1 MAKGFSFASTFNKT
15 SFGIDTTDFPFVKL
29 TDIYNS
35 DKDGGGDVVHPI
47 NGMYVHKSQLGDS
60 PVIIDAENKKTV
72 DLKADS
78 LLHEAMKESMSLI
91 GMHGETEQ
99 FIKLKKEAV
108 DYSTF
113 KQYLEKEIW
122 SNFNRI
128 VLPNFEGKMKEKI
141 DNCSANLI
149 AKHKKILALKYIL

>member
-60 PVIIDAENKKTV
+60 PVNIDAENIRLVNLPQFTGDTV
-72 DLKADS
+72 REILANPD
-78 LLHEAMKESMSLI
+78 
-91 GMHGETEQ
+91 
-99 FIKLKKEAV
+99 AV
-108 DYSTF
+108 DAIKANKVGYTIYEYESHAKKCYGITF
-113 KQYLEKEIW
+113 VDK
-122 SNFNRI
+122 
-128 VLPNFEGKMKEKI
+128 
-141 DNCSANLI
+141 
-149 AKHKKILALKYIL
+149 